1 MIHQIGAF
9 GVDQNGFQIE
19 DISWKPPGTIVADGA
34 KVAPASRMSY
44 PFGALN

>member
-9 GVDQNGFQIE
+9 GVGQNGFQIE
-19 DISWKPPGTIVADGA
+19 DIRWKPPGTVGTDGS
-34 KVAPASRMSY
+34 KVAPTSRMSY